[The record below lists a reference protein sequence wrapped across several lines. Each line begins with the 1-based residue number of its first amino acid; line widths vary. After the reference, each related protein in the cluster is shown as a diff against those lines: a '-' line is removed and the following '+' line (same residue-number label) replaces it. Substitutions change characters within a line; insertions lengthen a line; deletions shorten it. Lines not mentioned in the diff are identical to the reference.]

1 MTGLRAAAVAG
12 FREESTAL
20 TTRRTAARRR
30 REIAAACAAALV
42 VGLGLPTAA
51 HAAPSAPHAP
61 NTALAPTGLRVDGQA
76 ATPATPLI
84 GETHP
89 TFAWTVNDSGRGQ
102 AQSAYEIRLSPA
114 AGASSSSNVKGRRKP
129 AASYDSGRI
138 ASADSTQVSYT
149 GPALTSNQTYN
160 WSVRTWNS
168 SGMASTWSTPAAF
181 DTGLLA
187 PSDWSAWWLQVDD
200 GSLARTTFTLA
211 KPVARARLYIAAQG
225 LIEPH
230 LNGAIVD
237 PSDVLDSSVTDYSAR
252 VLYRDMDVTGLLHT
266 GANVLGLMAGKG
278 QYSGRPT
285 VLAQLDV
292 EYADGTSATI
302 GTDPTW
308 KASAGPVTVD
318 DYYYGESY
326 DARKAQTGW
335 DDTGFDDSGWS
346 PAHAVAPAAHAQSL
360 AQGKPATALDATV
373 CCGWSPS
380 ALTDGIDGSTDASQG
395 YHSAIASDPD
405 TTKWVQVDLGTDQR
419 IAQISLFPARP
430 TNDPAGDF
438 PGAGFPVRY
447 QVQVSDDPSF
457 ATATTVADLTGADQP
472 DPGTAAV
479 NLSTDATGRY
489 VRVTATKLWCYASG
503 CSLRLAELGV
513 YGAAP
518 AIVDSG
524 LTSLQADVTPPTAVV
539 AKVAP
544 VKETEPAPG
553 ERVYDFGQ
561 NYTGQVTL
569 SAAAAAGSTV
579 NIEKGEL
586 LDSSGQVSTANIS
599 FSSSDPQRQTDHYT
613 FAGSGTETYT
623 PHFNYAGFR
632 YAEVT
637 GLPDDAAVT
646 VTADVEHTDVATT
659 GQFTTSNALLNQ
671 IQGAVAQT
679 QLNNLVSI
687 PTDCPTREKHGWLGD
702 AADSDVEAMSNF
714 DMQSTYAKWFGDI
727 ATSQNPDGSVPSVA
741 PTNGGTGW
749 LPDPAWGTAY
759 PQIIWDGYTQYG
771 DAQPIADNYA
781 HVKAWV
787 DYLGTISNADHVVVN
802 SPTSWGDDWIATVS
816 TPHQFFQTGFYF
828 LDATLLAK
836 MAQVMGNTSDAAHYS
851 ALATQIAAG
860 LNATYFDPADN
871 QYSTGTQLT
880 SAMPLVLGIV
890 PAGHSAQVVDRL
902 LADISA
908 HGNHF
913 TTGFVGTTFVFQ
925 ALGMYGHDDVALAAA
940 ERTDYPS
947 FGYMVSQGPGTI
959 WESWDNS
966 TVANGTSSKDH
977 IGLGGSIGQWFYQQ
991 LAGIQP
997 NDAGPGYGKLTLA
1010 PNVVG
1015 DLTSV
1020 SASEQTVRGSVT
1032 SAWQR
1037 NGTTLTYR
1045 VTIPVG
1051 ASATIDLPLLGG
1063 KNSTVREGARTV
1075 YAAGRAAQSDPGL
1088 SVGAGTDQ
1096 SLTLTAGSGTY
1107 SFTVTP
1113 PAAGFTTVGFTPGT
1127 ATPLRAGSSGQLP
1140 VMVEGHSTAA
1150 GATAALSVQTP
1161 AGWSGAAGPA
1171 QIQLTPAQTLTQAN
1185 VQLTVPAGTPGGQ
1198 YPVTLTSTASDGT
1211 VTHTTLN
1218 ALVFGVW
1225 PTGTTAS
1232 ASSSHAPN
1240 TVNGA
1245 TRTYDPSN
1253 AIDGDPATFWND
1265 DTADQYP
1272 DTLTI
1277 TSPSAVTLTG
1287 VGFAS
1292 VSDGV
1297 PVDFTV
1303 QTWNGSSWVTQ
1314 ATVSGNTQLYRWI
1327 PFSAPVT
1334 TSQVQV
1340 VVTNAAGYS
1349 RIAELTP

>member
-1 MTGLRAAAVAG
+1 LRW
-12 FREESTAL
+12 
-20 TTRRTAARRR
+20 RTDSRARGRV
-30 REIAAACAAALV
+30 AAACAAALV
-42 VGLGLPTAA
+42 AGLGVPAAA
-51 HAAPSAPHAP
+51 HATASDSSSGHAQSTAEAPG
-61 NTALAPTGLRVDGQA
+61 GLRVDGQA
-76 ATPATPLI
+76 ATPSTPLV
-84 GETHP
+84 GEAQP

-102 AQSAYEIRLSPA
+102 AQSAYELRLAPV
-114 AGASSSSNVKGRRKP
+114 GKP
-129 AASYDSGRI
+129 SAASYDSGRI
-138 ASADSTQVSYT
+138 GSSNSTQVAYT
-149 GPALTSNQTYN
+149 GPALVGDQTYS

-168 SGMASTWSTPAAF
+168 DGMVSNWSAPAKF
-181 DTGLLA
+181 DTGLFNA
-187 PSDWSAWWLQVDD
+187 SDWSAWWLQVGD
-200 GSLARTTFTLA
+200 GSLARTEFTLT
-211 KPVARARLYIAAQG
+211 KPVASAHLYIAAQG

-237 PSDVLDSSVTDYSAR
+237 PNDVLDSSVTDYSTR
-252 VLYRDMDVTGLLHT
+252 VLYRDMDVAGLLHSGT
-266 GANVLGLMAGKG
+266 NALGLMAGKG
-278 QYSGRPT
+278 QHAGSPT

-292 EYADGTSATI
+292 TYTDGTSARF

-308 KASAGPVTVD
+308 KTSAGPVTVD
-318 DYYYGESY
+318 DFYYGESY

-335 DDTGFDDSGWS
+335 DSAGFDDSAWS
-346 PAHAVAPAAHAQSL
+346 AVRAVAPAAHAQSL
-360 AQGKPATALDATV
+360 AQGKPVTALDSTT
-373 CCGWSPS
+373 CCGWSP
-380 ALTDGIDGSTDASQG
+380 AELTDGIDGSTDASEG
-395 YHSAIASDPD
+395 YHSGSVTDPG
-405 TTKWVQVDLGTDQR
+405 TTKWVQADLGSDQQ
-419 IAQISLFPARP
+419 ISQISLFPARP
-430 TNDPAGDF
+430 TNDTSGDV

-457 ATATTVADLTGADQP
+457 ANATTVADRTGTDQP
-472 DPGTAAV
+472 NPGVTAV
-479 NLSTDATGRY
+479 NLPADTTGRY
-489 VRVTATKLWCYASG
+489 VRVTATKLWCYTSGG
-503 CSLRLAELGV
+503 CSFRLAELGV

-518 AIVDSG
+518 ATVDSG
-524 LTSLQADVTPPTAVV
+524 LTSLQADVTPPIAIVD
-539 AKVAP
+539 KIAP

-569 SAAAAAGSTV
+569 SASASAGTTANV
-579 NIEKGEL
+579 EKGEL

-613 FAGSGTETYT
+613 FAGTGTETYT

-637 GLPDDAAVT
+637 GLPDGTDVT

-659 GQFTTSNALLNQ
+659 GKFSTSDTLLNQ

-679 QLNNLVSI
+679 QLNNLVSV

-702 AADSDVEAMSNF
+702 AGDSDVEAMSNF
-714 DMQSTYAKWFGDI
+714 DMQSTYDKWFGDI
-727 ATSQNPDGSVPSVA
+727 VTSQNSDGSVNSVA
-741 PTNGGTGW
+741 PVNGGTGW

-759 PQIIWDGYTQYG
+759 PQIIWDSYTQYG

-802 SPTSWGDDWIATVS
+802 SPTSWGDDWLATVS
-816 TPHQFFQTGFYF
+816 TPHQFFQTGFYY

-836 MAQVMGNTSDAAHYS
+836 MARVMGNTADADRYS
-851 ALATQIAAG
+851 ALATQVAAG
-860 LNATYFDPADN
+860 LNAAYFDASDN
-871 QYSTGTQLT
+871 QYSTGTQLS

-890 PAGHSAQVVDRL
+890 PAGHADQVLDRL

-908 HGNHF
+908 HDNHF

-947 FGYMVSQGPGTI
+947 FGYEVTQGPGTI

-991 LAGIQP
+991 LAGIQAS
-997 NDAGPGYGKLTLA
+997 DAGPGYAQLTLA
-1010 PNVVG
+1010 PSVVG
-1015 DLTSV
+1015 DLTTV
-1020 SASEQTVRGSVT
+1020 SASEQTVRGTVK

-1037 NGTTLTYR
+1037 HGSTLTYR

-1051 ASATIDLPLLGG
+1051 ATAKIALPLLGG
-1063 KNSTVREGARTV
+1063 KNSTVSESGRTI
-1075 YAAGRAAQSDPGL
+1075 YAAGHAAQSDAGL

-1096 SLTLTAGSGTY
+1096 SLALTAGSGTY
-1107 SFTVTP
+1107 TFVVTP
-1113 PAAGFTTVGFTPGT
+1113 PSAAFTSVAFTIGASNPI
-1127 ATPLRAGSSGQLP
+1127 RAGASGQVP
-1140 VMVEGHSTAA
+1140 VMVEGHTTAA
-1150 GATAALSVQTP
+1150 GATVALSVQAP
-1161 AGWSGAAGPA
+1161 SGWTGSAGPA
-1171 QIQLTPAQTLTQAN
+1171 QVELGSAQTLTQTS
-1185 VQLTVPAGTPGGQ
+1185 VQLAVPPGAPGGQ
-1198 YPVTLTSTASDGT
+1198 YPVTLTATAPDGS
-1211 VTHTTLN
+1211 VTHTTFN
-1218 ALVFGVW
+1218 VLVFGAW
-1225 PTGTTAS
+1225 ASGTTAT
-1232 ASSSHAPN
+1232 ASSYHAPN
-1240 TVNGA
+1240 QVNGA
-1245 TRTYDPSN
+1245 TRTYNPSN
-1253 AIDGDPATFWND
+1253 AIDGDLSTFWND

-1277 TSPSAVTLTG
+1277 TAPSATALTG

-1303 QTWNGSSWVTQ
+1303 QTWSGSAWVTQ
-1314 ATVSGNTQLYRWI
+1314 ASVTGNAQLYRWI

-1334 TSQVQV
+1334 TTQVQV
-1340 VVTNAAGYS
+1340 VVTNAAGYT